1 MDILFLKPPSEFESF
16 VKEFWIWREVNAN
29 QLPWIIPSY
38 ECEMV
43 FHLGDPPMVE
53 TESEERFR
61 LPKSH
66 LVGPQTRRWRV
77 LSQSPLHLVSI
88 RFYVAGLYA
97 LFSKQ
102 GSVLKNQ
109 FPEIPTNER
118 LVSILQNS
126 DKKDMNVVEGK
137 IVEALTEYLKSYP
150 GKSTD
155 IPAYLRFAL
164 LELTNPKTSINPLAK
179 KLGIT
184 RKQLERKFQEVVG
197 LNPSEYRSVH
207 RVLSL
212 VRNPEHYQTKNPNL
226 RLTDLAQ
233 NFEYSDQS
241 HFTHDFKRNSG
252 SIPKEWFAEYEKMS
266 HFYKHGP
273 REE

>member
-1 MDILFLKPPSEFESF
+1 MDILFLKPPSQFESF
-16 VKEFWIWREVNAN
+16 VKEFWIWKEVNAN

-43 FHLGDPPMVE
+43 FHFGDPAMVE
-53 TESEERFR
+53 TETGETFY

-77 LSQSPLHLVSI
+77 LSKSLLNLVSI
-88 RFYVAGLYA
+88 RFYVGGIYS
-97 LFSKQ
+97 LFSKE
-102 GSVLKNQ
+102 GSELKNQ
-109 FPEIPTNER
+109 FPEIQANDR
-118 LVSILQNS
+118 LVSIIQNS
-126 DKKDMNVVEGK
+126 KKQDMNVVEGK
-137 IVEALTEYLKSYP
+137 IVEALTEYLRSYP
-150 GKSTD
+150 GKPSEV
-155 IPAYLRFAL
+155 PAYVRFAL
-164 LELTNPKTSINPLAK
+164 LELTRPKTSINPLAK

-252 SIPKEWFAEYEKMS
+252 SIPKDWFAEYEKMS

-273 REE
+273 GEE

>member
-29 QLPWIIPSY
+29 ELPWIIPSY

-43 FHLGDPPMVE
+43 FHFGEPPIVE
-53 TESEERFR
+53 TESGERFR

-77 LSQSPLHLVSI
+77 LSESPLHLVSI
-88 RFYVAGLYA
+88 RFYVAGLYT

-109 FPEIPTNER
+109 FPEMPTNER

-126 DKKDMNVVEGK
+126 NGEKTSVVEEK
-137 IVEALTEYLKSYP
+137 IVEALTEYLRSYP

-212 VRNPEHYQTKNPNL
+212 VRNPEHYQTTNPNL
-226 RLTDLAQ
+226 RLTDLAH
-233 NFEYSDQS
+233 NFEYTDQS
-241 HFTHDFKRNSG
+241 HFSNDFKRNSG
-252 SIPKEWFAEYEKMS
+252 SIPKDWFAEYEKMS

-273 REE
+273 GEE